1 MTRIHPFG
9 EGNGRTARLVMNYI
23 QYYHG
28 YPLSFILSRDRDS
41 YDASLDATDR
51 TSDLKHFETFMMKA
65 SLNAFRQGIETLK
78 PSKEYKNPL
87 YER

>member
-65 SLNAFRQGIETLK
+65 PLNAFRQGIETLK